1 MPDERG
7 FTKQMATDAYL
18 HSSSLPD
25 SQVTPLTSCESYVIT
40 DTPSIT
46 DQANEVTTETNCTK
60 TKPEEIEKSLD
71 NTTLESNSD
80 TDSDSLSKLQPQNKK
95 IKINLRQDNPNIS
108 ITTNCL
114 VASKITLLY

>member
-7 FTKQMATDAYL
+7 FTKQMATDAYF

-60 TKPEEIEKSLD
+60 TQPEEIEKSLD
-71 NTTLESNSD
+71 VTTLESNSD

-108 ITTNCL
+108 ITTDRL